1 MTTLIRFFPNL
12 YRDSVALMQ
21 LSANLGKQ
29 PGVTAASAQMAT
41 EANIDLML
49 AAGLIAERPDPRPN
63 DLLLAL
69 TGDDEAALEA
79 AAEFAEQALNEKA
92 GSGDNSVAAE
102 PARSIGMALERDAD
116 ADLVLIST
124 PGAYAAAEALK
135 ALKRGLN
142 VMMFSDNVPVE
153 QEIAVK
159 RYASERGLLVMGP
172 DCGTAIVDGMPL
184 AFANVVRRGPIG
196 VVGASG
202 TGIQQITCLI
212 DQLGSGVSHALGTGG
227 HDLSEAVGGLT
238 MLTAIDQLAK
248 DAGTQIIVLVSKPP
262 AKAVAEKVLAKA
274 AACSKPVVVCF
285 LGADP
290 ANVERAHIDCANT
303 LEEAARRAVELA
315 NKQQPA
321 FRSATPTEP
330 QLAARAATLAKT
342 LKPGQKFVRGLYSG
356 GTFCYEALLLL
367 QHTLPGLQSNTP
379 TGKVTRLADLWH
391 SQGHTIIDLGDDDFT
406 RGRPHPMID
415 PTLRLERQAEDAADS
430 GTAIILLDLVLGHGA
445 HADPA
450 GQLAP
455 AIKAAQQ
462 KAEQAG
468 RHIVFIGH
476 VCGTDSD
483 PQGLAAQAQTLR
495 DADVELCASNAEAAT
510 LVGAIIKN
518 LGE

>member
-49 AAGLIAERPDPRPN
+49 AAGLIAERPEPRPN
-63 DLLLAL
+63 DLLLVL
-69 TGDDEAALEA
+69 TGDDDASLQA
-79 AAEFAEQALNEKA
+79 AAEFAEQSLNEKA
-92 GSGDNSVAAE
+92 GSGDNSIAAE
-102 PARSIGMALERDAD
+102 PPRSISMAIENHAD

-135 ALKRGLN
+135 ALKQGLN

-159 RYASERGLLVMGP
+159 RYAFAHGLLVMGP

-248 DAGTQIIVLVSKPP
+248 DAGTEIIVLVSKPP
-262 AKAVAEKVLAKA
+262 AKAVAEQVLTKA
-274 AACSKPVVVCF
+274 AACGKPVVVCF
-285 LGADP
+285 LGANPND
-290 ANVERAHIDCANT
+290 VVRKHIDCANT

-315 NKQQPA
+315 NRQPPA
-321 FRSATPTEP
+321 FRSATPADPALTSRAA
-330 QLAARAATLAKT
+330 QLAST
-342 LKPGQKFVRGLYSG
+342 LKPGQTYVRGLYSG

-367 QHTLPGLQSNTP
+367 QHILPGLQSNTP
-379 TGKVTRLADLWH
+379 TGKVTRMSDLWH

-415 PTLRLERQAEDAADS
+415 PTLRLERLAQDAADPS
-430 GTAIILLDLVLGHGA
+430 VAIILLDLVLGHGA

-455 AIKAAQQ
+455 AINAAQQ
-462 KAEQAG
+462 QTSQNG
-468 RHIVFIGH
+468 RHLIFIGH

-483 PQGLAAQAQTLR
+483 PQGLAGQTQILR
-495 DADVELCASNAEAAT
+495 DAGVELCASNAEAAN
-510 LVGAIIKN
+510 LVGAIIEC
-518 LGE
+518 LGA